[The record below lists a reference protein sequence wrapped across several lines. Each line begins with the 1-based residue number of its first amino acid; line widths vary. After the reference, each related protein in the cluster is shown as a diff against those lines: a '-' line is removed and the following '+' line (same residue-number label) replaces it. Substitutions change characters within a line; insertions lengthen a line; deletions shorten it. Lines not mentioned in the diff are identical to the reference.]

1 MDRKAGKPVLF
12 FLAAAC
18 AAAFLIPLFRLFSFG
33 EYFFCNTLDPRLQK
47 EWKELLFLALLSGPV
62 IFLLKDN
69 RWKLLVLS
77 GIALV
82 FSYLHVNLLPMIAGG
97 CYLLLL
103 SLSGSFIRGAG
114 AVILT
119 ECLLSLCKLGS
130 IANLRIA
137 VLLLGAIAIF
147 VRFWK
152 EELRIP
158 EELFRRPMTP
168 LENTVLFTVFLVFLT
183 QIGRM
188 NGTLDFDSLWYG
200 LRSEYILAPG
210 GGIYE
215 NTGLLGLPY
224 TYSKGAEVL
233 SLPLSGFRSHSYVL
247 SFHTWV
253 FLYGL
258 YHVYRLTSLFTGKKT
273 ALFSVLLTATVPG
286 IVNMCV
292 SAKPDM
298 ITWALQI
305 VMLESCFTF
314 LKERDGKMLLRTV
327 SAFLLS
333 LSMKPTAVVFSTALF
348 GMMAVFLLL
357 FEREKFRNL
366 KIPRGELVTAAVS
379 LFALAG
385 IWGRTLL
392 FTGLPFTS
400 VFSGVLTRFG
410 FRVKYPFPVSAL
422 PENYQDKPA
431 IFVLAERVFRMLLS
445 PLGDDMSHVIIA
457 WGGSIFFVIVCVLA
471 VTAFRNAR
479 RKPSSLTRAL
489 FWVTVPF
496 MIVNLAALSMLYQ
509 VDGNYFMT
517 LYSVLILLFC
527 LAFSGEPWTAAGKA
541 RWYFLVPLIA
551 FQFLLMTASNWAS
564 VPGFTEF
571 TLNRGSYHHKAYEKE
586 YFQAKGA
593 GEVWDLLEAE
603 PEARVI
609 AFADHPDCL
618 SLPCIVQSFDD
629 TFDSWG
635 NKDVVYSARTYA
647 KYLQFAE
654 VDYLYLDPSYFDPE
668 WHRRARLIFEGLT
681 EAGLLREV
689 PGTAGKLYRVGE
701 G

>member
-1 MDRKAGKPVLF
+1 MLL
-12 FLAAAC
+12 FLAAVC
-18 AAAFLIPLFRLFSFG
+18 AVAFLVPLFSLFSFG
-33 EYFFCNTLDPRLQK
+33 EYFFYNALDPALQE
-47 EWKELLFLALLSGPV
+47 EWKELLLLAFLSGPV
-62 IFLLKDN
+62 IFLIKDN
-69 RWKLLVLS
+69 RWKALILS
-77 GIALV
+77 GIAFV
-82 FSYLHVNLLPMIAGG
+82 FSYYHVNLLPMAAGG
-97 CYLLLL
+97 IYLLLL
-103 SLSGSFIRGAG
+103 SLSGSFLRGAG
-114 AVILT
+114 IVIT
-119 ECLLSLCKLGS
+119 AECLLSLFQLGS

-137 VLLLGAIAIF
+137 VLLLGAAAIF
-147 VRFWK
+147 IRIRK
-152 EELRIP
+152 GELRIP
-158 EELFRRPMTP
+158 AELYQRPMTP

-233 SLPLSGFRSHSYVL
+233 SLPLCGFRSHSYIL
-247 SFHTWV
+247 SFYTWV

-258 YHVYRLTSLFTGKKT
+258 YHVYRLTALFTGKKT
-273 ALFSVLLTATVPG
+273 ALLSVLLTAAVPG

-305 VMLESCFTF
+305 VMLESFFAF
-314 LKERDGKMLLRTV
+314 LKERDGKKLLRTV

-333 LSMKPTAVVFSTALF
+333 LSMKPTAVIFSTALF
-348 GMMAVFLLL
+348 GMMAIVLFL
-357 FEREKFRNL
+357 EREKLRGL
-366 KIPRGELVTAAVS
+366 RIPRGEIVTAGLS
-379 LFALAG
+379 LLALAG
-385 IWGRTLL
+385 IWGRTLY

-400 VFSGVLTRFG
+400 VFSGVLTKLG

-422 PENYQDKPA
+422 PENCQGRPA
-431 IFVLAERVFRMLLS
+431 HLVLAERICRMLLS
-445 PLGDDMSHVIIA
+445 PLGEDMSHVIIA
-457 WGGSIFFVIVCVLA
+457 WGGSIFFVIVCVLT
-471 VTAFRNAR
+471 VTALRNVR
-479 RKPSSLTRAL
+479 RKPCPLHRAL

-496 MIVNLAALSMLYQ
+496 LFVNLAALSMLYQ

-517 LYSVLILLFC
+517 LYSVLILWFC
-527 LAFSGEPWTAAGKA
+527 LAFSAEPWKEAKA
-541 RWYFLVPLIA
+541 RWYFLVPLLA

-571 TLNRGSYHHKAYEKE
+571 ALNRGSYNHKAYEKE
-586 YFQAKGA
+586 CFQAKGD
-593 GEVWDLLEAE
+593 GEIWDLLGEE

-609 AFADHPDCL
+609 AFANHPDCL

-647 KYLQFAE
+647 EYLQFAG
-654 VDYLYLDPSYFDPE
+654 VDYLYLDPSYFDPA
-668 WHRRARLIFEGLT
+668 WHRRARLIFEGLM
-681 EAGLLREV
+681 EKGLLREV
-689 PGTAGKLYRVGE
+689 AGTAGKLYRVGE
-701 G
+701 R